1 MQQPSDTQSLAEAL
15 AAFRATR
22 PSYQSTSDQA
32 LSQLLVSLAEHMLVQ
47 TAQPAAASP
56 DQRESSEIAA
66 LQARLD
72 VLQAAYEAQQAE
84 LARLRAPVI
93 SRRAAAPLYSEAA
106 SPPREVRSVDYWE
119 QHVPDYGDT
128 TTAADLAAYHAKQ
141 RVRPE
146 DIVLTAEEQARLERR
161 RPPQQSEQPWA
172 LTLIWI
178 IALLLILY
186 VLNGIFDLRGLL
198 DGLR

>member
-1 MQQPSDTQSLAEAL
+1 L

-22 PSYQSTSDQA
+22 SPYQSTSDQA
-32 LSQLLVSLAEHMLVQ
+32 LTQLLVSLTEHAIRLPN
-47 TAQPAAASP
+47 QPAADSTGHSGSP
-56 DQRESSEIAA
+56 ELAA

-72 VLQAAYEAQQAE
+72 ALQAAYEMQQAE
-84 LARLRAPVI
+84 LARLRVPAP
-93 SRRAAAPLYSEAA
+93 SRRIAEPLYSEVT
-106 SPPREVRSVDYWE
+106 SPPREVRSMDYWE

-128 TTAADLAAYHAKQ
+128 TTSADVAAYHAKQ

-161 RPPQQSEQPWA
+161 RPPQQSEQSWVT
-172 LTLIWI
+172 TLVWI

-186 VLNGIFDLRGLL
+186 VVSGIVDLRGLL
-198 DGLR
+198 EGLR